1 VNYITRD
8 ELIVYYDKRRL
19 YQLLSDD
26 GTPVTDGTYAANALV
41 TTALRQASAMI
52 DAACQTG
59 RRYERTQLED
69 VVTAANAVSA
79 TEAELKR
86 AEPIK
91 SLAAHLAFGFI
102 VSRRGYAAQ
111 KMTELA
117 PMFDWAQ
124 EQLNLLA
131 TGQRIF
137 DLDGPKTA
145 GVPRSVQLGSKLFS
159 WSQSSPMFGMF
170 PTTPATYLYPYPY
183 GG

>member
-91 SLAAHLAFGFI
+91 SLA
-102 VSRRGYAAQ
+102 
-111 KMTELA
+111 
-117 PMFDWAQ
+117 Q